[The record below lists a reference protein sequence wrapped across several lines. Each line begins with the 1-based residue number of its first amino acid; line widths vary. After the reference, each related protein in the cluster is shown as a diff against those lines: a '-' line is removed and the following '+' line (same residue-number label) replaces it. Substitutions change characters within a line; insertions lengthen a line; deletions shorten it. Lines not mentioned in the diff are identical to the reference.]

1 MAESDFFEPPVV
13 FFAARTFIFF
23 CLTLQ
28 DSQYRLKLNQQFAL
42 AYPHAKSQAQA
53 NPQTC

>member
-1 MAESDFFEPPVV
+1 VAESDFFEPPVV